1 MNHSKSKKHQHG
13 PSVPMLLGLCLT
25 LFSYFIVI
33 GQAQPTPRSIDLAM
47 GADMSV
53 LGMESGEPLD
63 TVSPGTVSGA
73 MQVLSVDLNNDTV
86 GDMVIGLPSANA
98 PAGRTGA
105 GRVYVVFGRAGQPAG
120 AIRDLFM
127 TPPNIIIYG
136 AATGD
141 QFGAALAAGDVNG
154 DGVKDLIIGAPFADE
169 PSGSAN
175 PVRPNVG
182 KVYII
187 FGGPNVGQTAIRD
200 MSQPANTGGAD
211 VTIIGWGGEPNA
223 TMIRDDADR
232 AGISVA
238 SGDINGDRVDDII
251 VGAPGND
258 GRDGRRL
265 DGGAVYVFFGQRN
278 WSSGAVRDAAMALPA
293 GVNLLIFGRAVNFPG
308 RGDIGGNLGRV
319 VAVGNIAGD
328 AAADII
334 TSAMIIDIRN
344 LDLGP
349 GEVYGVV
356 GSTALSTTQATVYD
370 VTSGSGRYGGSQQP
384 NFTIFG
390 ADAQDLFDC
399 TLAVGNLNA
408 DGYDDII
415 IGAPQADGPN
425 NGRSAA
431 GEVYVING
439 AMTVASRNLAQT
451 AADATIIGA
460 LVGDQLG
467 SSVALGDVNGDRIKD
482 LILGLPLGQGA
493 ASQNAAGR
501 VHVLYGGAGF
511 IRPTRDLRVEAQAA
525 DMTIF
530 GGGVGD
536 QIGSSVSA
544 GDVNGDQIED
554 LLIASPFADTCT
566 AGQRPKAGVTFVVYG
581 RR

>member
-1 MNHSKSKKHQHG
+1 MNKRSKKHHNG
-13 PSVPMLLGLCLT
+13 PSVFKLLGFCLT
-25 LFSYFIVI
+25 LLGYLIVI
-33 GQAQPTPRSIDLAM
+33 GQAQPTPRSVDLAM

-63 TVSPGTVSGA
+63 TVSPGTVAGA
-73 MQVLSVDLNNDTV
+73 MQVLSVDLNNDLI
-86 GDMVIGLPSANA
+86 GDVIIGLPSANA

-105 GRVYVVFGRAGQPAG
+105 GRVYVVFGRAGQPMG

-141 QFGAALAAGDVNG
+141 QFGASLAAGDVNG
-154 DGVKDLIIGAPFADE
+154 DGVKDLIVGAPFADE
-169 PSGSAN
+169 PSGSSN

-182 KVYII
+182 KVYVI
-187 FGGPNVGQTAIRD
+187 FGGQNVGQTAIRD
-200 MSQPANTGGAD
+200 MSQPANMGGAD

-223 TMIRDDADR
+223 MMIRDDADR

-238 SGDINGDRVDDII
+238 SGDVNGDRVDDII

-278 WSSGAVRDAAMALPA
+278 WASGAVRDAAMPLPA
-293 GVNLLIFGRAVNFPG
+293 GVNMLVYGRAVNFPG
-308 RGDIGGNLGRV
+308 RGDIGGNVGRV
-319 VAVGNIAGD
+319 VAVGNVAGD
-328 AAADII
+328 GAADIV
-334 TSAMIIDIRN
+334 TAAMIIDIRN

-349 GEVYGVV
+349 GEVYGIV
-356 GSTALSTTQATVYD
+356 GSTALSTTQPTVYD
-370 VTSGSGRYGGSQQP
+370 VTTGSGRYGGSQQAS
-384 NFTIFG
+384 FTIFG

-399 TLAVGNLNA
+399 TLAIGNLNA
-408 DGYDDII
+408 DAYDDII

-431 GEVYVING
+431 GEVYVVNG
-439 AMTVASRNLAQT
+439 AMTIGSRNLAQT
-451 AADATIIGA
+451 TADATIIGA

-467 SSVALGDVNGDRIKD
+467 SSLAVGDINGDRVKD

-501 VHVLYGGAGF
+501 VYVLYGGADF
-511 IRPTRDLRVEAQAA
+511 IRPTRDLRLEAHAPNV
-525 DMTIF
+525 TIF
-530 GGGVGD
+530 GAGVSD
-536 QIGSSVSA
+536 QIGASVSA

-581 RR
+581 RQ